1 MTPRRTRQDNPFR
14 FGDVALDDTF
24 ANRKAE
30 VAELTADAL
39 NGQNVVI
46 IAPRRFGKTSLVER
60 VAHELVR
67 EDALVGQLNLM
78 MTPSKEQFVEHLT
91 RTIYNDIASPVTRAQ
106 RAALEFF
113 RGMRVT
119 PRFTIDPNDASVSVS
134 VAAGHPDQDLND
146 TLIRLLEVP

>member
-1 MTPRRTRQDNPFR
+1 M
-14 FGDVALDDTF
+14 
-24 ANRKAE
+24 
-30 VAELTADAL
+30 AELTADAL

-78 MTPSKEQFVEHLT
+78 MTPSKEQFVEQLT

-106 RAALEFF
+106 RAA
-113 RGMRVT
+113 
-119 PRFTIDPNDASVSVS
+119 PSSS
-134 VAAGHPDQDLND
+134 AACA
-146 TLIRLLEVP
+146 